1 MRTISN
7 FVLFIIVL
15 VGLLFTGLNFISDTD
30 LNCDKSLTNYKQ
42 NLENTLK
49 KYIKNK

>member
-1 MRTISN
+1 MRTVSK

-30 LNCDKSLTNYKQ
+30 LNYCKDIDKYKQ
-42 NLENTLK
+42 NLEKTLK
-49 KYIKNK
+49 KYIKQ